1 MAKDAN
7 GNKIPKAPKA
17 PAASTFDEDFADPS
31 AGGSFVAAESIGKLL
46 LISPTGMSEEINTT
60 NGPATPLIADVVI
73 LTNAKGKALAEPE
86 EIEDALI
93 FQKVLV
99 STLKGSINK
108 NRVLGRL
115 IADEK
120 RKKPG
125 QSAPYVLELATD
137 ADKVIARAY
146 LKSKDPF
153 AA

>member
-17 PAASTFDEDFADPS
+17 EAVSSFDSDFADPS
-31 AGGSFVAAESIGKLL
+31 AGGSFVAADLVGQLL

-60 NGPATPLIADVVI
+60 NGPATPLIANIVV
-73 LTNAKGKALAEPE
+73 LSNKKGKALAEPE
-86 EIEDALI
+86 EIEDALV

-125 QSAPYVLELATD
+125 QSAPYVLEVATD
-137 ADKVIARAY
+137 ADKVIARAF